1 MLYSP
6 VSAGAGSSA
15 LQIALLC
22 LLPLALGILGTLVAM
37 ALFGRKPPPDQSAAL
52 GDLQSLLSVRDRELR
67 DRDTELGNLRTQ
79 LGNFEEE
86 YSSLR
91 GNRDR
96 LEADFKSAE
105 KRSADANSQIV
116 ALQSDL
122 SNSNTARLKF
132 EQDLKRKDADMSA
145 LNARLTGA
153 LGDFDKAKAASA
165 AQLAALTAGAAT
177 AAAAIKSKDSRIGEL
192 DAKIK
197 TLEGNLAAK
206 ANVEA
211 NLAARNKEIDD
222 YKLRLSKLEAAVAEG
237 GDLKLKADKELADLR
252 AQLAASKADADKA
265 KAAAA
270 AELAVLTAGAAAAAV
285 SIKSKD
291 GRIGE
296 LEARVQALQ
305 GDLDLRAKEA
315 GDFKLRF
322 EKADTDLKATVS
334 AKSDWDVKMAAKD
347 KELADMR
354 LQFTTVKS
362 DAEKAKAVA
371 AAELAA
377 LTAGAAA
384 AAATIKS
391 KDNRISELEARIGA
405 LEGDLNL
412 RAKEAGDL
420 KMRFEKADTDLKA
433 TVSAKGDWEA
443 KFAAASADL
452 QGKAGR
458 ITELETRIKA
468 LEADLNTR
476 IKESGDL
483 KMRFEKADTDLKA
496 TVSAKSDI
504 DAKLAAKDKD
514 LADLRAQL
522 ASARSEGDKAKA
534 AAAVE
539 LAALTAGAAAAA
551 ATIKGKDGRIGEL
564 DARIKTLEAD
574 LKATVSAKSDIDAK
588 FAATG
593 KEVADLRAQ
602 LTAARSDG
610 DKARAAAAAE
620 LAALTAGAATA
631 AAVLKGKDSRIGELE
646 ARIQAL
652 EGDLNARAQE
662 ADDLKVRFDKADNDL
677 KVSFASK
684 GQWES
689 SLKDK
694 DSELDDLRARVAKL
708 DAELKFGM
716 DAKARAEADRDLR
729 DRELSDLRLRL
740 SGLQGDADKAR
751 AAAAAELAALTAG
764 AATAAAVLKNKDGR
778 IGDLERRLAAMEAE
792 LGGIRNRREQ
802 ALVDAQQEIAAL
814 RATSTKSNADWEARL
829 LARDTEWQAKLEAR
843 PPQLAETSALFLNAQ
858 ASRASVEAGAAK
870 LGVTIVAAACPQ
882 HLSDIHGIGTVF
894 EGRLYENGIGTFFEV
909 AQLSDD
915 DFRRMLQITDDMV
928 RSVDFDKIRA
938 DALKQAK
945 DSDTMGRTW
954 SGQDPDDFEPIDGI
968 GHTFEKRLYD
978 AGICTYE
985 ALVNTSVERL
995 EQIVSRG
1002 KKMVTKPNIPHWI
1015 TQAQALLAN
1024 KGNR

>member
-6 VSAGAGSSA
+6 VSAGAGNSA
-15 LQIALLC
+15 TELAVFC
-22 LLPLALGILGTLVAM
+22 LLPLALGVLGTLVVM

-79 LGNFEEE
+79 LGNVEEE
-86 YSSLR
+86 YTSLR
-91 GNRDR
+91 GNRER
-96 LEADFKSAE
+96 LEADFKATE
-105 KRSADANSQIV
+105 KRAADAGSQIV

-122 SNSNTARLKF
+122 TNSNTARLKY

-145 LNARLTGA
+145 LNARLTAA
-153 LGDFDKAKAASA
+153 LGDFDKAKTAAA

-177 AAAAIKSKDSRIGEL
+177 AAAAIKSKETRIGEL
-192 DAKIK
+192 EAKIK
-197 TLEGNLAAK
+197 TLEGSVAAK
-206 ANVEA
+206 ASLEA
-211 NLAARNKEIDD
+211 NLAARGKEIDD
-222 YKLRLSKLEAAVAEG
+222 YKLRLGKLEAAVAEG

-252 AQLAASKADADKA
+252 AQLAASKADGDKA

-270 AELAVLTAGAAAAAV
+270 AELAVLTAKAARV
-285 SIKSKD
+285 
-291 GRIGE
+291 GE

-305 GDLDLRAKEA
+305 GELDLRARET

-322 EKADTDLKATVS
+322 EKADTDLKAAVS
-334 AKSDWDVKMAAKD
+334 AKNDWDVKMAGKD
-347 KELADMR
+347 KEVADMR
-354 LQFTTVKS
+354 LQLTTLTS

-384 AAATIKS
+384 AAVTIKS
-391 KDNRISELEARIGA
+391 RDGRIGELETRVKA

-433 TVSAKGDWEA
+433 TVSAKDDWEA

-452 QGKAGR
+452 QGKTGR
-458 ITELETRIKA
+458 ISELETRIKA
-468 LEADLNTR
+468 LEDDIAAR
-476 IKESGDL
+476 IQESGDL
-483 KMRFEKADTDLKA
+483 KTRFEKADADLKA
-496 TVSAKSDI
+496 TVSTHSDI
-504 DAKLAAKDKD
+504 DAKLQAKDQE

-522 ASARSEGDKAKA
+522 TAAHSEGFKAKTA
-534 AAAVE
+534 AAAE

-551 ATIKGKDGRIGEL
+551 AALKGKDGRIGEL
-564 DARIKTLEAD
+564 ETRIT
-574 LKATVSAKSDIDAK
+574 
-588 FAATG
+588 
-593 KEVADLRAQ
+593 
-602 LTAARSDG
+602 
-610 DKARAAAAAE
+610 
-620 LAALTAGAATA
+620 
-631 AAVLKGKDSRIGELE
+631 
-646 ARIQAL
+646 AL
-652 EGDLNARAQE
+652 EGDLTARARA
-662 ADDLKVRFDKADNDL
+662 ADDLKVRLENADNEL

-689 SLKDK
+689 SLKEK
-694 DSELDDLRARVAKL
+694 DAELNDVRARVAKL
-708 DAELKFGM
+708 EADLRIGM
-716 DAKARAEADRDLR
+716 NDKARAEADRDLR

-740 SGLQGDADKAR
+740 SGLQGEADKAR

-764 AATAAAVLKNKDGR
+764 AATAAAALKNKDGR

-814 RATSTKSNADWEARL
+814 RASSTKSNADWEARL
-829 LARDTEWQAKLEAR
+829 LARDTEWQAKLETR
-843 PPQLAETSALFLNAQ
+843 PPQLAETGALFLNSQ
-858 ASRASVEAGAAK
+858 ASRTSVEAGAAK
-870 LGVTIVAAACPQ
+870 LGVKIVPAACPQ
-882 HLSDIHGIGTVF
+882 HLSDIHGIGAVF

-915 DFRRMLQITDDMV
+915 DFRRMLKISDDMV

-938 DALKQAK
+938 DALKLAK

-995 EQIVSRG
+995 EQIISRG

-1015 TQAQALLAN
+1015 SQARALLAE
-1024 KGNR
+1024 KSNR